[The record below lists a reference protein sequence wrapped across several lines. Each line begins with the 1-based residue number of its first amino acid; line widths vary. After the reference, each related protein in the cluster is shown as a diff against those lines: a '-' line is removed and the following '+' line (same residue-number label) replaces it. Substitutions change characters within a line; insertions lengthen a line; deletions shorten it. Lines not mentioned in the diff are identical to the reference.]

1 MNILQI
7 DTQSVLDKYIPKYD
21 QFNFYSLV
29 NPLQKIIDKQDFYSQ
44 LITYLENDIK
54 EARLGNLKS
63 PIKPACDVLRDVT
76 IKHIENTQFQLVD
89 SFNNSYCVNRLID
102 ARINEIK
109 INDNALFQSL
119 IANNLATK
127 FHYGNLE
134 LECLKIDENFCS
146 INKYNKTIDRLFI
159 LGLPTEGIKFYTFIL
174 PRPHIASTFLCDS
187 NKAVDSLIKRTQA

>member
-1 MNILQI
+1 M
-7 DTQSVLDKYIPKYD
+7 
-21 QFNFYSLV
+21 
-29 NPLQKIIDKQDFYSQ
+29 
-44 LITYLENDIK
+44 
-54 EARLGNLKS
+54 GNLKS
-63 PIKPACDVLRDVT
+63 PIKSACDVLRDAT

-146 INKYNKTIDRLFI
+146 INKDNKTIDRLFI